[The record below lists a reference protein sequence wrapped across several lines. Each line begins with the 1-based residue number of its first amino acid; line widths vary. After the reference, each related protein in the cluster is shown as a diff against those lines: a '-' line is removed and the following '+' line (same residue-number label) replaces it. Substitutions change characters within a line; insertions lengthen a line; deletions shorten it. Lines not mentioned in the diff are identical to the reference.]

1 MSKINIVYFSIIKK
15 GKMIEVLKVYIDLV
29 TGVKMVTCK
38 GRSSVFDIT
47 IDELI
52 EVKKMGFKVVC
63 DEAILICK

>member
-1 MSKINIVYFSIIKK
+1 
-15 GKMIEVLKVYIDLV
+15 MIEVLKVYIDLV

-38 GRSSVFDIT
+38 GRSSIFDIT
-47 IDELI
+47 MDELI